1 MVPIGARIVLNR
13 KKCLNPPSATFLTS
27 SAAYPVR
34 ATKLP
39 SARMRGSSI
48 SPPGNSLTENDR
60 KARCLSSF
68 WEAKPDAV
76 CHEATGPAALAA
88 DRGAGPGARG
98 GLLGSPASPLRP
110 LKDLILRPGGEF
122 QLRYREPQHLLS
134 NFRCSGR
141 LAWSRRISC
150 PAGAGHF
157 LSPPFRYTGHTAGWL
172 SGGGGVCAFPPGFL
186 GVCF

>member
-39 SARMRGSSI
+39 SARMRGTSI
-48 SPPGNSLTENDR
+48 SPPCNSLTENDR

-88 DRGAGPGARG
+88 DRGAGLERRG
-98 GLLGSPASPLRP
+98 GLVGLPASPLRH

-122 QLRYREPQHLLS
+122 KLRYSEPQHLLFI
-134 NFRCSGR
+134 FRCSGR
-141 LAWSRRISC
+141 LPWGRRIFC
-150 PAGAGHF
+150 PAGPGH
-157 LSPPFRYTGHTAGWL
+157 
-172 SGGGGVCAFPPGFL
+172 
-186 GVCF
+186 